1 MVSILVPSLADHN
14 VPRFRSNKRLH
25 NIVFV
30 TSTLRMKRY
39 QVRVKNV
46 WLGVS
51 IMCPDGATSTYRVIF
66 QWASTKL
73 VTRGSLD
80 PYLSPSHQSLIY

>member
-1 MVSILVPSLADHN
+1 MVSVLVPSLADHN

-46 WLGVS
+46 
-51 IMCPDGATSTYRVIF
+51 
-66 QWASTKL
+66 
-73 VTRGSLD
+73 
-80 PYLSPSHQSLIY
+80 